1 MRIRFTDLRFAVT
14 GAARRTKRLW
24 MSRHS
29 RALSGSQSTY
39 RRVVCCPWCAGSSHD
54 GDLKTS
60 DDAFGHANIH
70 LLSPMKRLQGMK
82 IASHS

>member
-1 MRIRFTDLRFAVT
+1 
-14 GAARRTKRLW
+14 

-54 GDLKTS
+54 GVLETS
-60 DDAFGHANIH
+60 DDAFGHSNIH
-70 LLSPMKRLQGMK
+70 LLSPMKREITRYEDSFAQLKLVAWRTPFVEKQ
-82 IASHS
+82 